1 VASGDFCQLCEGD
14 TEGVG
19 ERIHGSP
26 GGVGLAALQERDRAG
41 GDAGIL
47 GQAFLRE
54 ATPLA
59 ELADGL
65 SKGGLRLVWASHGL
79 EAVKDEQSSP
89 GEVQLV
95 KLH

>member
-1 VASGDFCQLCEGD
+1 VASGDLCQLCEGD
-14 TEGVG
+14 AEGVG

-26 GGVGLAALQERDRAG
+26 SGVGLAALQERDRAG

-47 GQAFLRE
+47 RQAFLRE
-54 ATPLA
+54 STLLA

-65 SKGGLRLVWASHGL
+65 ADGGLRLVWASHGL
-79 EAVKDEQSSP
+79 DAVKDEQSSP
-89 GEVQLV
+89 GEIQLV